1 VPAALAE
8 CRRRTGR
15 CGAAAAALL
24 GLGRF
29 DTRTKDMGT
38 HGRDPRARPLPA
50 ATNRARVRFR
60 LPWVLGAWKIPTE
73 RADAILPR
81 LRETTFRFGLP
92 CAIVRDLGRA
102 MTEAAETLVK
112 DLELRIPVLACHLHF
127 LGDVGKDLLEE
138 GHDRL
143 RVVFRQV
150 NLRSQLRT
158 LARDPGRNLGQDIDD
173 ARAGLHR

>member
-1 VPAALAE
+1 
-8 CRRRTGR
+8 
-15 CGAAAAALL
+15 
-24 GLGRF
+24 
-29 DTRTKDMGT
+29 MGT